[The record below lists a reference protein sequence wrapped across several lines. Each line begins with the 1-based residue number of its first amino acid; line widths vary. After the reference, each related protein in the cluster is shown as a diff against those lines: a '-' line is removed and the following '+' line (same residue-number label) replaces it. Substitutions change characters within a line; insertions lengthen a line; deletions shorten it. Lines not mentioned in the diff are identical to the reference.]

1 MHYKPQLPSINT
13 HIYNLTLYHTC
24 TSSHSTLYNH
34 GSSPSLL
41 PPRPRLSLR
50 PLAATP
56 SPASPIVVDD
66 DLRRLCSH
74 TSFPDMCLQSLS
86 AKPECNSTNP
96 KAVAGLSIRVAAEA
110 AAAAAAFVSDHLNAA
125 ATNETRLWQCLDDCS
140 DFLED
145 AVEQLDDATVAA
157 DVGALDDA
165 HAFLTAAIA
174 DADTCDQGCGKKVEA
189 AVTAPAT
196 EEVVQA
202 LAGATEEFRKFCKI
216 SISLTTLS
224 LDANVKI

>member
-1 MHYKPQLPSINT
+1 MAPL
-13 HIYNLTLYHTC
+13 LLF
-24 TSSHSTLYNH
+24 
-34 GSSPSLL
+34 SLL
-41 PPRPRLSLR
+41 ALGLSLR

-66 DLRRLCSH
+66 DLRR
-74 TSFPDMCLQSLS
+74 
-86 AKPECNSTNP
+86 
-96 KAVAGLSIRVAAEA
+96 AGLSIRVAAEA
-110 AAAAAAFVSDHLNAA
+110 ASAAAAFVSDHLNAA

-189 AVTAPAT
+189 A
-196 EEVVQA
+196 
-202 LAGATEEFRKFCKI
+202 
-216 SISLTTLS
+216 
-224 LDANVKI
+224 